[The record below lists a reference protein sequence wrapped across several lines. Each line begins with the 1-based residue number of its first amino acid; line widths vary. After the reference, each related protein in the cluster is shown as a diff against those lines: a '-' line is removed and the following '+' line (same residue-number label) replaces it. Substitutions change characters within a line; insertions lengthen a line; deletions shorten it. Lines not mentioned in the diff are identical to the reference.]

1 MSWRMNS
8 KWRFLFLYQLFW
20 NSKRIEK
27 ITIKRIHEILPLK
40 ISQVILMRVYS
51 PFFGQKFLKNRH
63 FGQIS
68 KWITFHKWSLLTM
81 WSNLCE
87 FWPSFVFG
95 YFELSSFWHFE
106 LFLGLNW
113 NEYFRNS
120 VLISKF
126 IFFCLSICLTK
137 TTVAILDQF
146 DLTLWN
152 NHRSK
157 SLCGLKRHFSIK
169 KSSKNSFQ
177 IILEM
182 MSST

>member
-1 MSWRMNS
+1 MKIFIFISAVLELEAHRKNHHQKNTRNFAVKNITGNFS
-8 KWRFLFLYQLFW
+8 KWF
-20 NSKRIEK
+20 
-27 ITIKRIHEILPLK
+27 
-40 ISQVILMRVYS
+40 S
-51 PFFGQKFLKNRH
+51 PCNYFGQIFHENRD

-68 KWITFHKWSLLTM
+68 KRVACHKWSLLSM
-81 WSNLCE
+81 WSNLGE
-87 FWPSFVFG
+87 FW
-95 YFELSSFWHFE
+95 SSLHFWLLWIKQFWHFE

-126 IFFCLSICLTK
+126 ILFCLSICLTK

-157 SLCGLKRHFSIK
+157 SLSGLKRHFSIK
-169 KSSKNSFQ
+169 KSKNSLQ